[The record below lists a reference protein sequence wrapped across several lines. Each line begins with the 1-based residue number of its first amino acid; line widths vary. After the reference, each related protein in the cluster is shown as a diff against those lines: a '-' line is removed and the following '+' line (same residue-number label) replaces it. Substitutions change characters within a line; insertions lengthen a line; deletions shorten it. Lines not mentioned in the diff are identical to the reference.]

1 MQTNA
6 LMIGVRQLLS
16 AVFAL
21 VMLPAMAAIPENPL
35 ATQRQQFL
43 DAEQAFKSGRLGHY
57 RQLEQQLRDYPL
69 HPYLEFA
76 EIRRDLEHADYKNI
90 YLFLDKHAGSP
101 LALRLQQEWLKTL
114 ARKKQWRLLVDSYY
128 FTPDIAMQC
137 DFAHA
142 LFQIKEPQ
150 RAYSVLEGV
159 WLTGKHL
166 PNNCEAPIARWHQD
180 GAISQ
185 ELVWERIRLTMQANQ
200 INLGMTLAQY
210 VDADDR
216 FWVRMWAKV
225 RRDPTYVE
233 EIYDRFG
240 DEDSQLLRWIIG
252 DGIARLAFK
261 DGPAAVKL
269 WQGWRE
275 EFDFASSE
283 RDRIE
288 RHLALALAKED
299 PYSGHEWLA
308 KVSINTGDKRAQE
321 LYILT
326 ALTDQD
332 WDTALAWLDR
342 LDGEDKHSDRWRY
355 WRGRVLEAM
364 GQMEE
369 ARSIY
374 LLNSDTR
381 SYYGFL
387 AADRTG
393 LGYQLEH
400 RPVTHRVNDLQTL
413 AKLPAITRARE
424 LHAINRVVDARREWT
439 HAIQRMDKPQM
450 LMAAQLAHDWNWH
463 DRAIMTL
470 MQADYWD
477 DLEKRFPLAHRDLVQ
492 THSKQHGV
500 EPAWAFA
507 IIRQESAFTEDAK
520 SHAGAMGLMQLMP
533 ATAKQVARNMQLRF
547 QRIDLLD
554 ASTNVKLGVSYLRRV
569 MDQFKGNKVLAT
581 AAYNAGGHR
590 VSKWLPKEG
599 SIPADLWVELVT
611 FNETRDYCK
620 RVLTYTV
627 IYEQRLGQR
636 PVPLMERMVPIPAD
650 LKPVLLP
657 AATADNTDV

>member
-1 MQTNA
+1 MQSSILT
-6 LMIGVRQLLS
+6 IGVRQILSVVLALLM
-16 AVFAL
+16 A
-21 VMLPAMAAIPENPL
+21 PAMAVVVDSPI

-43 DAEQAFKSGRLGHY
+43 DAEHAFKTGHLSHY

-90 YLFLDKHAGSP
+90 YMFLDKHAGSP

-114 ARKKQWRLLVDSYY
+114 AHKKQWRLLVDSYY
-128 FTPDIAMQC
+128 FTPDIALQC

-150 RAYSVLEGV
+150 RAYTVLEGV

-166 PNNCEAPIARWHQD
+166 PNNCEAPIARWYQD
-180 GAISQ
+180 GALSQ
-185 ELVWERIRLTMQANQ
+185 DLVWERIRLTMQANQ
-200 INLGMTLAQY
+200 VNLGMSLAQY

-225 RRDPTYVE
+225 RRDPKYVE
-233 EIYDRFG
+233 EIYERFG
-240 DEDSQLLRWIIG
+240 ETDSQILRWIIG
-252 DGIARLAFK
+252 DGIARHAFK
-261 DGPAAVKL
+261 DGPAAAKL
-269 WQGWRE
+269 WQSWRD
-275 EFDFASSE
+275 EFEFSTTE
-283 RDRIE
+283 RDRVE
-288 RHLALALAKED
+288 RQLALALAKDD
-299 PYSGHEWLA
+299 PYGSHEWLT
-308 KVSINTGDKRAQE
+308 KVSIDTHDKRAQE
-321 LYILT
+321 LFILT

-332 WDTALAWLDR
+332 WETALGWLDR
-342 LDGEDKHSDRWRY
+342 LDSEDKHSDRWRY
-355 WRGRVLEAM
+355 WRGRVLESM

-400 RPVTHRVNDLQTL
+400 RPVPYRVNDLQTL

-450 LMAAQLAHDWNWH
+450 LIAAQLAHDWNWH

-477 DLEKRFPLAHRDLVQ
+477 DLVKRFPLAHRELVQ
-492 THSKQHGV
+492 THAKQHGV

-533 ATAKQVARNMQLRF
+533 ATAKQVARNLQLRF
-547 QRIDLLD
+547 QRNDLLD

-590 VSKWLPKEG
+590 VAKWLPKEG
-599 SIPADLWVELVT
+599 SIPADLWVELVP
-611 FNETRDYCK
+611 FNETRDYCQ

-636 PVPLMERMVPIPAD
+636 PIPLMERMVPIPAD
-650 LKPVLLP
+650 LNTVLLP
-657 AATADNTDV
+657 AEGVDNTDV